1 MIPIN
6 FGDPP
11 EVEVCASECSVSTTG
26 GWISVKIDTGIHGP
40 LGMNCNDCGYS
51 LTSFG
56 SHHQKVKNSNVL
68 WLMTFPS
75 ASPVGK
81 TNLSNELLK
90 RSS

>member
-11 EVEVCASECSVSTTG
+11 EVDVCASECSVSTTG

-40 LGMNCNDCGYS
+40 PGMNCNDCGYS

-56 SHHQKVKNSNVL
+56 SHHQKVKNSNVS
-68 WLMTFPS
+68 S
-75 ASPVGK
+75 ALVDDIPISLTCREDQP
-81 TNLSNELLK
+81 
-90 RSS
+90 

>member
-40 LGMNCNDCGYS
+40 PGMN
-51 LTSFG
+51 
-56 SHHQKVKNSNVL
+56 
-68 WLMTFPS
+68 
-75 ASPVGK
+75 
-81 TNLSNELLK
+81 
-90 RSS
+90 